1 MKQTLTDHP
10 TATIYQYKHVKRI
23 LIRNE
28 LLVSYLLSALIVV
41 AFQYLYYDMYGLF
54 STLIG
59 FVALQVLHFLIMWL
73 TFITVHQAAD
83 RKWKWTIIPP
93 WTGFIPANDIS
104 FSVFR
109 RVHNQMFWLGI
120 IVIGVIQ
127 PWLPT
132 SISISLFV
140 WHIWLLA
147 PRLLINLRL
156 RKLSKKKHTGILR
169 IQDKEVNLFQ
179 P

>member
-1 MKQTLTDHP
+1 MKQSLTDHP

-23 LIRNE
+23 MIRNE
-28 LLVSYLLSALIVV
+28 MLISYFLCAMIVV
-41 AFQYLYYDMYGLF
+41 VFQYMYFNLFGLF
-54 STLIG
+54 SSIIG
-59 FVALQVLHFLIMWL
+59 FVALQMLHWLIMWL

-93 WTGFIPANDIS
+93 WIGFIPANDIS
-104 FSVFR
+104 FTVFR

-120 IVIGVIQ
+120 IVIGVLQ
-127 PWLPT
+127 PWLPP
-132 SISISLFV
+132 SIMISLIT

-147 PRLLINLRL
+147 PRLLLNMRL
-156 RKLSKKKHTGILR
+156 RKLSKKNRAGILR
-169 IQDKEVNLFQ
+169 IQNNDVNFFQ

>member
-1 MKQTLTDHP
+1 MKQSLTDHP

-23 LIRNE
+23 MIRNE
-28 LLVSYLLSALIVV
+28 MLISYFLCAMIVV
-41 AFQYLYYDMYGLF
+41 VFQYMYFNLFGLF
-54 STLIG
+54 STIIG
-59 FVALQVLHFLIMWL
+59 FVALQMLHWLIMWL

-93 WTGFIPANDIS
+93 WIGFIPANDIS
-104 FSVFR
+104 FTVFR

-120 IVIGVIQ
+120 IVIGVLQ
-127 PWLPT
+127 PWLPP
-132 SISISLFV
+132 SIMISLIT

-147 PRLLINLRL
+147 PRLLLNMRL
-156 RKLSKKKHTGILR
+156 RKLSKKNRAGILR
-169 IQDKEVNLFQ
+169 IQNNDVNFFQ

>member
-83 RKWKWTIIPP
+83 RKWKWTIIPRGQDSYQL
-93 WTGFIPANDIS
+93 TILASLYFAE
-104 FSVFR
+104 
-109 RVHNQMFWLGI
+109 
-120 IVIGVIQ
+120 
-127 PWLPT
+127 
-132 SISISLFV
+132 SITKCSGWELSL
-140 WHIWLLA
+140 
-147 PRLLINLRL
+147 
-156 RKLSKKKHTGILR
+156 
-169 IQDKEVNLFQ
+169 
-179 P
+179 